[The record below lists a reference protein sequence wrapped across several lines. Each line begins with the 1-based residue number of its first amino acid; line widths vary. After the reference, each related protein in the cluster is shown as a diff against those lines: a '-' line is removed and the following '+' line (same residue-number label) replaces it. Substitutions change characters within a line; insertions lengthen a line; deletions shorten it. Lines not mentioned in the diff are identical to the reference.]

1 MTYYHRLGEI
11 PPKRHTQ
18 FRQPDGSLYAEELVS
33 SRGFSGIYSNLYHIH
48 PPTRVEKVGPGYKV
62 RRDGK
67 VGLINANADPLLDF
81 KFDGIEEWND
91 TSFLVINE
99 GARAIV
105 TLQEDTLMHN
115 ITQLELL
122 VDRDQER
129 IFKFVQNGRFGLLS
143 DREGVLLNPEY
154 TDIFNVGPQDNP
166 LFFADQHLSNAGF
179 HVVSYVDDQGE
190 LVFAK
195 AYNKQEFDRILC
207 DDY

>member
-1 MTYYHRLGEI
+1 MLNPIFETLDVQGELI
-11 PPKRHTQ
+11 ITLYKGLIGCYDLSASVLLPPE
-18 FRQPDGSLYAEELVS
+18 FES
-33 SRGFSGIYSNLYHIH
+33 
-48 PPTRVEKVGPGYKV
+48 RVEKVGPGYKV